1 MNRALRFWPAHPA
14 LGAIAA
20 VAIAVALTA
29 ALSAAHTRGADGGGA
44 PQPPGSQY
52 DRYFSHEQL
61 RIVQRIA
68 MCEALLNLTSPA
80 DEMERVKARLA
91 IEEAYIRGVSGA
103 ISGGGRGAGNVGNR
117 PAGVIGS
124 NNRASSVI
132 GSNSSGAPSI
142 IGNNRAPSVIGS
154 SSSAPGEWEYR
165 RRPRDKYEI
174 AQAIRLAD
182 ERHAQTNCR

>member
-1 MNRALRFWPAHPA
+1 MNRALRFWPAHPV
-14 LGAIAA
+14 LGALAA

-29 ALSAAHTRGADGGGA
+29 ALSAAHTRSADGVAA

-52 DRYFSHEQL
+52 DRYFSHDQL

-91 IEEAYIRGVSGA
+91 IEEAYIRRVSSAIASSNGV
-103 ISGGGRGAGNVGNR
+103 AGNG
-117 PAGVIGS
+117 G
-124 NNRASSVI
+124 NRASSVI
-132 GSNSSGAPSI
+132 GSNSAAG
-142 IGNNRAPSVIGS
+142 VS
-154 SSSAPGEWEYR
+154 SSSNGPAGVVSASNRASGEWEYR

-182 ERHAQTNCR
+182 ERHEQTNCR